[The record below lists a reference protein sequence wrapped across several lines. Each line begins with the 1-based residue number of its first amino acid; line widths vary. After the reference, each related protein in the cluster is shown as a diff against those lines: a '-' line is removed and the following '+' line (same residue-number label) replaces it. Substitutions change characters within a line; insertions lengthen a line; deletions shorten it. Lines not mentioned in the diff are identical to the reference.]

1 VVHTSVHQPLDS
13 LLPGLSLGPFGQWFT
28 RQETWADQA
37 RSWVDYLA
45 RTSHLLQQGRFVA
58 DVLYYYG
65 ENTNITSLCQNEL
78 PPVPIGY
85 EYDFANSTVLLEAIT
100 PVNGKL
106 VTQTGMR
113 YSLLMLDSSA
123 EKMTLKVLQR
133 ILQLAKAG
141 VTVCGTSPVASPSL
155 VDDKVMYAAMLKTLK
170 TMPNVAFGKDVHA
183 LLHTLQV
190 KEDVMITR
198 KEKEILYVHRTM
210 PEREIY
216 WLNSRAS
223 EGQKATIS
231 FSKAGKK
238 PMIWDA
244 VTGETHPVSYQVKDN
259 RTLID
264 LEFHP
269 WQSLFVVFEGALTSS
284 QWATKPAI
292 ETKVQALEGPW
303 TVHFQ
308 EGRGGPVGAVDFSAL
323 VSFAQHSDPAIRY
336 FSGAATYFKT
346 VDIPAITAGEKIS
359 LDLGEVKNLAE
370 VHVNGQQVATL
381 WTPPFAADITRYLKA
396 GKNKLEIKVVN
407 SWVNRLVGDAQPGAK
422 KITYIAMPLFKAD
435 SPLQES
441 GLMGPVTLRTR
452 K

>member
-65 ENTNITSLCQNEL
+65 ENTNITSLCQNAL
-78 PPVPIGY
+78 PAVPIGY

-123 EKMTLKVLQR
+123 EKMTLKILQR

-141 VTVCGTSPVASPSL
+141 VTVCGSVPVASPSL
-155 VDDKVMYAAMLKTLK
+155 ADDAVMYAAMLKTLK
-170 TMPNVAFGKDVHA
+170 AMPNVAFGKDVHG

-231 FSKAGKK
+231 FRTAGKK

-244 VTGETHPVSYQVKDN
+244 VTGETHPVGYQVKDN

-269 WQSLFVVFEGALTSS
+269 WQSLFIVFEGALPSTLL
-284 QWATKPAI
+284 AIKPEK
-292 ETKVQALEGPW
+292 ETKVQPLEGPW
-303 TVHFQ
+303 TVQFQ
-308 EGRGGPVGAVDFSAL
+308 ERRGGPDGPVDFPAL
-323 VSFAQHSDPAIRY
+323 VSFAQHSNPAIRY
-336 FSGAATYFKT
+336 FSGAATYTKT
-346 VDIPAITAGEKIS
+346 IDLPAIASGEKIS

-370 VHVNGQQVATL
+370 LHVNGQLVATL
-381 WTPPFAADITRYLKA
+381 WTPPFAADITRYLKV

-422 KITYIAMPLFKAD
+422 KITYIAMPLFRPD

-441 GLMGPVTLRTR
+441 GLLGPVTLKT
-452 K
+452 KK